1 MLCNPHPIS
10 WLCVEESAGGF
21 LNLDLGVD
29 KFKVKLRKQDW
40 NDCLPNV
47 FSECLA
53 QAHSLTAKEGSI
65 GHRVTSL
72 AIRCQKVLWRWIKSF
87 RDETFWSNPL
97 AGVVLKPMNV
107 DLESLA
113 IEKLILSDLAVSSYL
128 MNCAHAETRVYAEDF
143 INYIAEV
150 AAGT

>member
-1 MLCNPHPIS
+1 
-10 WLCVEESAGGF
+10 
-21 LNLDLGVD
+21 
-29 KFKVKLRKQDW
+29 
-40 NDCLPNV
+40 
-47 FSECLA
+47 
-53 QAHSLTAKEGSI
+53 
-65 GHRVTSL
+65 
-72 AIRCQKVLWRWIKSF
+72 
-87 RDETFWSNPL
+87 
-97 AGVVLKPMNV
+97 MNV